1 MEIFF
6 TEDGINFSRKKHET
20 AKKHEAAY
28 FHPVEAEGWADAYHN
43 YQDAF
48 PEWAKPGPG
57 EREDR
62 IYPNYIIFFS
72 TLIYTRDGKYPRE
85 YVDRVKDHAYKPLI
99 VIRFA
104 KGWYEDFWR

>member
-1 MEIFF
+1 
-6 TEDGINFSRKKHET
+6 
-20 AKKHEAAY
+20 
-28 FHPVEAEGWADAYHN
+28 VEAEGWADAYHN